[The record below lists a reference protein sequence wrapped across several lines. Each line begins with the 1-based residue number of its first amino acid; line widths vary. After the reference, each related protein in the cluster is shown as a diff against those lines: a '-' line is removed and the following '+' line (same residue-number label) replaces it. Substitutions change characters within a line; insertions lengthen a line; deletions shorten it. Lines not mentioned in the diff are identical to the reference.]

1 MQRFNVLLFVSI
13 IFVTAA
19 NATINERMSLPDY
32 AGVIETIKKYKLAK
46 VEVKDEYGQLVQVEF
61 ENNEGKNEK
70 YILLFQKCAAPG
82 LSDDRQFQCKDR
94 LSAERL
100 QLIEIVT
107 TFDLSQFILYDV
119 FKDITSSQKTGLAS
133 TVPFQAKDNSGMTPK
148 PKSTP
153 ARETSPSSAFAPLDS
168 QRTVLA
174 DAKQSSSPKQPLTD
188 SPKLTSNNSGA
199 LIALVIVVLLGTFIF
214 LILRQTKK

>member
-1 MQRFNVLLFVSI
+1 MRHLNVLLFLYI
-13 IFVTAA
+13 IFVTTA
-19 NATINERMSLPDY
+19 NATINERMSLPDH

-61 ENNEGKNEK
+61 ENDEGTNEK
-70 YILLFQKCAAPG
+70 YILLFQKCTASALG
-82 LSDDRQFQCKDR
+82 DNRQFHCSDN

-133 TVPFQAKDNSGMTPK
+133 KLPFQAKDNSGTTPK
-148 PKSTP
+148 PKSSL
-153 ARETSPSSAFAPLDS
+153 AKETSPSSAFASLDS
-168 QRTVLA
+168 QRAVLA

-188 SPKLTSNNSGA
+188 SPKLTSTNSGA
-199 LIALVIVVLLGTFIF
+199 LIALIIVVLLGIFIF
-214 LILRQTKK
+214 FILRQTKK